1 MYVYKLSEYGKCWE
15 FIKMGGFWTE
25 KETNV
30 CLKISLG
37 NLFVCAQDLNQIQ
50 SLIRKKKTR
59 EREAFSELKN
69 SELNVSELNEFRNY
83 FNFKSHILSLGVLI
97 ILFIKNCL
105 LMQLT
110 FPSFIIK
117 TISTKI

>member
-50 SLIRKKKTR
+50 SLIRKKKNKR
-59 EREAFSELKN
+59 KRSLFRIK
-69 SELNVSELNEFRNY
+69 EF
-83 FNFKSHILSLGVLI
+83 
-97 ILFIKNCL
+97 
-105 LMQLT
+105 
-110 FPSFIIK
+110 
-117 TISTKI
+117 